1 MIVPAIGR
9 VECVQKGILSYC
21 QGVMMPP
28 EGSYREGWT
37 ELLSMKAA
45 NNMQN
50 KSKINWSE

>member
-45 NNMQN
+45 DNMQN